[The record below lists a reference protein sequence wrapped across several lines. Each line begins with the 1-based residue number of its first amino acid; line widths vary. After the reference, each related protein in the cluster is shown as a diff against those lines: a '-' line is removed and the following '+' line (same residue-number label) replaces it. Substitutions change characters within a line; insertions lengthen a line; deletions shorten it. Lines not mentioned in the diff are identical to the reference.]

1 MPHISSSS
9 ISLNPGA
16 YVLRHPGNGLAPL
29 ALARSP
35 AVANNHGTLQTIATA
50 GDLGLMLRDASDC
63 VMLLVARGPVEL
75 LVSAYLE
82 RADSPMPKLRLDR
95 IALEALP
102 AAAAATPAPAPTAAP
117 AALAPAAPQPAPVTT
132 SRPITIGP
140 HGISLI
146 GHIQA
151 VGDKVAA
158 MGEFLGDPNANL
170 RLEGFQAAWPDRP
183 EGVDLSYGVTLEG
196 MAPTA
201 NVLSG
206 KFCGTRN
213 EARRITEVRFD
224 LVGPQAKAW
233 RLEGSA
239 HFSGGYQ
246 MPLVPGMALS
256 GPSGCEHLTALTLRA
271 VPSATP
277 GKAASAWDAS
287 ARTTVFKAAQAAPKR
302 KGKK

>member
-9 ISLNPGA
+9 ISLTPGA

-35 AVANNHGTLQTIATA
+35 ATANNIGILQTIATA
-50 GDLGLMLRDASDC
+50 GDLGLLLRDASDC
-63 VMLLVARGPVEL
+63 VMLLVSRGPVEL

-82 RADSPMPKLRLDR
+82 RPDSPMPKLRLDR

-102 AAAAATPAPAPTAAP
+102 LAPAAP
-117 AALAPAAPQPAPVTT
+117 AAAPAGAAAPQPAPVTP

-256 GPSGCEHLTALTLRA
+256 GPSGCEHLTALNLRA
-271 VPSATP
+271 IPSATP

-302 KGKK
+302 KAGKK

>member
-1 MPHISSSS
+1 MHHISSSS
-9 ISLNPGA
+9 INLNPGA
-16 YVLRHPGNGLAPL
+16 YILRHPGNGLAPL

-35 AVANNHGTLQTIATA
+35 SAVNNDGKLQTIATA
-50 GDLGLMLRDASDC
+50 GDLGMLLRDASDC
-63 VMLLVARGPVEL
+63 VMLLVSGGPVEL
-75 LVSAYLE
+75 LVSACLE
-82 RADSPMPKLRLDR
+82 RPDSPMPKLRLDR
-95 IALEALP
+95 VALEAM
-102 AAAAATPAPAPTAAP
+102 AAAP
-117 AALAPAAPQPAPVTT
+117 AAPAMPAAPVPQPTPVAPG
-132 SRPITIGP
+132 PITISP

-146 GHIQA
+146 GHIQS

-158 MGEFLGDPNANL
+158 MGEFLGDPKSNL

-183 EGVDLSYGVTLEG
+183 AGVDLSYGVTIEG
-196 MAPTA
+196 HAPTA
-201 NVLSG
+201 NVVSG

-224 LVGPQAKAW
+224 LVGPQANAW

-246 MPLVPGMALS
+246 MPLVPGMALT
-256 GPSGCEHLTALTLRA
+256 GPSGSEHLTALNLRA

-302 KGKK
+302 KAGKK